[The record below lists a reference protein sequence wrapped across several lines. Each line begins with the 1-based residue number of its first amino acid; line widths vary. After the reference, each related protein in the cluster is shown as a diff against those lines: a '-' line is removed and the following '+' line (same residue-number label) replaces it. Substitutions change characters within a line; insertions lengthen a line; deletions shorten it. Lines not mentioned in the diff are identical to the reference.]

1 MPMVRETHNNI
12 DACILGCD
20 EMLGDT
26 TRRAMGPWKKFES
39 TVV

>member
-26 TRRAMGPWKKFES
+26 TRRES
-39 TVV
+39 